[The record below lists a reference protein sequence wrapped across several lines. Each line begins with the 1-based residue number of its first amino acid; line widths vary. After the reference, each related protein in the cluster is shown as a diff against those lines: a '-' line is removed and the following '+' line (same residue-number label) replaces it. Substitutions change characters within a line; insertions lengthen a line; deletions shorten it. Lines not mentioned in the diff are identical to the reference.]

1 MDYKDVHFTGMKWDE
16 ISKIVK
22 DEVDKL
28 MAACPEEELN
38 KRFLKHFGCINFK
51 PEEFGKELYL
61 AREYHKRHMAAH
73 PEMHDFKVYDRWRC
87 YEVRECKCGFN
98 EECDSGD

>member
-22 DEVDKL
+22 DEVDRL
-28 MAACPEEELN
+28 MTTCPEGELN

-51 PEEFGKELYL
+51 GEEFTKELCL
-61 AREYHKRHMAAH
+61 AREYHKRHMSAH
-73 PEMHDFKVYDRWRC
+73 PEMHDYRVYDWRRN
-87 YEVRECKCGFN
+87 YEVCECKCGFN

>member
-1 MDYKDVHFTGMKWDE
+1 MDWKDVHFTGMGWVQISNLINDE
-16 ISKIVK
+16 I
-22 DEVDKL
+22 DRL
-28 MAACPEEELN
+28 MATCSEEELD

-51 PEEFGKELYL
+51 GEEFGKELYL

-73 PEMHDFKVYDRWRC
+73 PALHDFKRYNKWSC
-87 YEVRECKCGFN
+87 YEVCECKCGFN

>member
-1 MDYKDVHFTGMKWDE
+1 MDYKDVHFSGMKWDE
-16 ISKIVK
+16 MNKIICA
-22 DEVDKL
+22 EVDRL
-28 MAACPEEELN
+28 MATCSEEELD
-38 KRFLKHFGCINFK
+38 KRFLKHFGCINFQ
-51 PEEFGKELYL
+51 PEDFGKELYL

-73 PEMHDFKVYDRWRC
+73 PGMHDFKVYDKWRC